1 MIAYEDISH
10 LAMEVT
16 DLDAAERFYAGALGM
31 ELICRDSGE
40 LGNGRLIL
48 KNGSGQLLFL
58 EKVDEMSQRSRFSGP
73 DSNNV
78 PDPGGNLRY
87 KGAHLAMS
95 IGSVAE
101 YDEIYDK
108 LEAHGAYLEGDLRA
122 AQRAPGEKSV
132 YLYDPR
138 GKPAAAH
145 HPAHALI
152 VNPSRQDGVHQLAV
166 PSPGSCPCRRI
177 AWVREP

>member
-95 IGSVAE
+95 IGSVAD

-122 AQRAPGEKSV
+122 AQRAPGERRASTSTI
-132 YLYDPR
+132 PR
-138 GKPAAAH
+138 ETGC
-145 HPAHALI
+145 
-152 VNPSRQDGVHQLAV
+152 NS
-166 PSPGSCPCRRI
+166 SSCPRRS
-177 AWVREP
+177 EPSAEYP

>member
-40 LGNGRLIL
+40 LGDGRLIL

-95 IGSVAE
+95 IGSVAD

-122 AQRAPGEKSV
+122 AQRAPGERRASTSTIPAGKS
-132 YLYDPR
+132 
-138 GKPAAAH
+138 AAAH
-145 HPAHALI
+145 HTAYPLIDSPRHAADPTCVLELGHGR
-152 VNPSRQDGVHQLAV
+152 V
-166 PSPGSCPCRRI
+166 
-177 AWVREP
+177 